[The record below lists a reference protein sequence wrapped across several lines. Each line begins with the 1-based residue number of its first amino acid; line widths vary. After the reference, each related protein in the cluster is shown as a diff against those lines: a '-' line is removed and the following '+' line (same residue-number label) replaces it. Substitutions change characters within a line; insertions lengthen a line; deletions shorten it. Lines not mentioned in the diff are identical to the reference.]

1 MTLYGAP
8 SDPLGH
14 SVRLVLK
21 EKDIN
26 VDVQFVTE
34 ETKPQDLNDLNP
46 YGGLLTLIDRDLVIY
61 DAQIMIEYLDER
73 YPHPPLM
80 PVDPVARA
88 SNRQLRQRIV
98 RDLYSLGEVIVG
110 DNEIAAANARKELKD
125 NFLALVPVF
134 SQFPYFLSEE
144 MSLVDLFFAPLLW
157 RIPFFD
163 IKLGAGAK
171 PLIKYGESL
180 FERESFQNSLS
191 PIEAEIR

>member
-46 YGGLLTLIDRDLVIY
+46 YGGLLTLIDRELVIY

-80 PVDPVARA
+80 PVDPVEGGQPAA
-88 SNRQLRQRIV
+88 SSKNSSRPVHPYRNNRRGQ
-98 RDLYSLGEVIVG
+98 
-110 DNEIAAANARKELKD
+110 
-125 NFLALVPVF
+125 
-134 SQFPYFLSEE
+134 
-144 MSLVDLFFAPLLW
+144 
-157 RIPFFD
+157 
-163 IKLGAGAK
+163 
-171 PLIKYGESL
+171 
-180 FERESFQNSLS
+180 
-191 PIEAEIR
+191 

>member
-1 MTLYGAP
+1 MTLYGTP

-46 YGGLLTLIDRDLVIY
+46 YGGLLTLIDRELVIY

-88 SNRQLRQRIV
+88 GNRQLRQRIV
-98 RDLYSLGEVIVG
+98 RDLYTLTEIIGG
-110 DNEIAAANARKELKD
+110 DNEIAAANARKEMKD
-125 NFLALVPVF
+125 NFLALAPVF

-144 MSLVDLFFAPLLW
+144 ISLVDLFFAPLMW
-157 RIPFFD
+157 RIPFYGL
-163 IKLGAGAK
+163 KLGAGAK
-171 PLIKYGESL
+171 SLMKYGESL
-180 FERESFQNSLS
+180 FEREAFQNSLS
-191 PIEAEIR
+191 PTEIEMR

>member
-1 MTLYGAP
+1 MTLLANRRSIMTLYGTP

-46 YGGLLTLIDRDLVIY
+46 YGGLLTLIDRELVIY

-98 RDLYSLGEVIVG
+98 RDLYTLTEIIGG
-110 DNEIAAANARKELKD
+110 DNEIAAANARKEMKD

-134 SQFPYFLSEE
+134 SQFPYFLS
-144 MSLVDLFFAPLLW
+144 
-157 RIPFFD
+157 
-163 IKLGAGAK
+163 
-171 PLIKYGESL
+171 
-180 FERESFQNSLS
+180 
-191 PIEAEIR
+191 